1 MNSSDRDDLS
11 EIVIIVPDFSA
22 FDVSDFLVAL
32 YGGPVPPD
40 TSAFEQIVRMFDIS
54 MMKSNKN
61 NVDKDSAAS
70 DVGRVFGQLC
80 SEIEKEFFPPPAVQ
94 RVLEHAPR

>member
-22 FDVSDFLVAL
+22 FDISDFLVAL
-32 YGGPVPPD
+32 YGGPVPPV
-40 TSAFEQIVRMFDIS
+40 TLAFEQIVRMFDIS
-54 MMKSNKN
+54 MKSNKN
-61 NVDKDSAAS
+61 DVDKDSAAS

-80 SEIEKEFFPPPAVQ
+80 SEIEKEFFPPAVQ